1 MKSSNQNGGHKSRVT
16 LPNNCHYSNST
27 PKNINSYKSVE
38 NLLMTL
44 TSASPTYT
52 ECQDAS
58 EGYYSANILDL
69 SPIQPIHNSGWS
81 SNKQHDADTPVTRYE
96 TAFGPDNKTVTRVFY
111 ADGIATDFNHECGS
125 KTEHTPIETHF
136 EDSPP
141 GEQTTGS
148 FSRKNGLRHSMHNL
162 FNRDKRIK
170 QDKVTSRRQSAGFK
184 LNEENYGCTVGIY
197 SRTVSNHSSKDTP
210 VSRLGPVT
218 RSESYAGGHADK
230 ITRRYSS
237 GKPPMYAMPPAYDAL
252 YPESF
257 YPVSTHTHPIIDAS
271 RKFLK
276 RKKSISSASLN
287 QRNSLIE
294 STDSIRVNASS
305 LSDKG
310 QGSQNCDKDVIVG
323 RSLSMSDLA
332 VAPPPVENELQK
344 QCKGRVR
351 ESEDS
356 KFNNYIFKC
365 SLFVLRHAVA

>member
-1 MKSSNQNGGHKSRVT
+1 MKSSNQNEGHKSRVIF
-16 LPNNCHYSNST
+16 PNNCQYANST

-44 TSASPTYT
+44 TRNSPTST

-69 SPIQPIHNSGWS
+69 SPIQPIHNGRN
-81 SNKQHDADTPVTRYE
+81 SNKEHEADTPVTRYE

-111 ADGIATDFNHECGS
+111 ADGIATDFNHVCGS
-125 KTEHTPIETHF
+125 ETEHTPIETHF

-184 LNEENYGCTVGIY
+184 LNEDNYGCSVGVY
-197 SRTVSNHSSKDTP
+197 SRTVSSHSSKDTP

-218 RSESYAGGHADK
+218 RSESYAGDRADT
-230 ITRRYSS
+230 ITRRYCS

-257 YPVSTHTHPIIDAS
+257 YPVTTHPIIDAS
-271 RKFLK
+271 RKLLK

-287 QRNSLIE
+287 QRNSCLE
-294 STDSIRVNASS
+294 GTDSSRVNASS
-305 LSDKG
+305 VSDNGHGRQK
-310 QGSQNCDKDVIVG
+310 CDKDVIVG

-344 QCKGRVR
+344 QCKGRVLD
-351 ESEDS
+351 SGDS
-356 KFNNYIFKC
+356 K
-365 SLFVLRHAVA
+365 L